1 VGGFDGSTGLNTA
14 EKYDPAVQEWSSI
27 ASMHTRRS
35 SVGVAVLNGIIFA
48 VRLNNFNFSLTRNQ
62 LF

>member
-1 VGGFDGSTGLNTA
+1 MGGFDGSTGLNTA
-14 EKYDPAVQEWSSI
+14 EKYDPAVQEWSPI

-48 VRLNNFNFSLTRNQ
+48 VRLNHFDAL
-62 LF
+62 

>member
-1 VGGFDGSTGLNTA
+1 MGGFDGSTGLNTA

-48 VRLNNFNFSLTRNQ
+48 VRLNNFNFP
-62 LF
+62 